1 MKHGRATG
9 WRYRE
14 LAFGAMVL
22 ALGVVGLLDVRF
34 GNWRPGPGG
43 GNHLV
48 PMVAYWVLVACGA
61 AMLLGRLRA
70 GWQPDADR
78 LRVPLLA
85 VAGAL
90 VWGVVFFSA
99 VRHIGL
105 AVSATVLI
113 GAAMLALAPQVERR
127 PVLLVL
133 VALAAGT
140 TFWVLFTWLAPILVA
155 EPILF

>member
-1 MKHGRATG
+1 MTQGDASG

-14 LAFGAMVL
+14 LAFA
-22 ALGVVGLLDVRF
+22 ALILTLGLVGLLDVRF
-34 GNWRPGPGG
+34 GDWRPGPGG

-48 PMVAYWVLVACGA
+48 PMVAYWVLVVCGA

-70 GWQPDADR
+70 EWQPDADR

-90 VWGVVFFSA
+90 VWGAVFFSA

-105 AVSATVLI
+105 AVSATILI
-113 GAAMLALAPQVERR
+113 GGAMLALAPRAERR
-127 PVLLVL
+127 PVLLML
-133 VALAAGT
+133 VALAAGA